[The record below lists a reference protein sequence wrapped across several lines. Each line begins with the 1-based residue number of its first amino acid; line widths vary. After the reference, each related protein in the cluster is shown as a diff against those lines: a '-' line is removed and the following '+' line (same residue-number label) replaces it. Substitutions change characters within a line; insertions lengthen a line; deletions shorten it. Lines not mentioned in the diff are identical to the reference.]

1 MGRQLWIG
9 VGILLVLLGIGLL
22 LTVFVENACS
32 PIAALLEQ
40 AGNLTEEGDW
50 EAAAMLVHSA
60 QRQWK
65 HLCLIP
71 LKNRW
76 CIMDLLLHRV
86 AAPPDRAAVIKAFCP
101 AV

>member
-65 HLCLIP
+65 QSWQP
-71 LKNRW
+71 SVSWPMAMMPTR
-76 CIMDLLLHRV
+76 
-86 AAPPDRAAVIKAFCP
+86 
-101 AV
+101 